1 MSTSVQRALNT
12 RNSDNSL
19 AGPAIAVWS
28 AIILI
33 AAVLVSRR
41 LAGAFVTELG
51 AATPCV
57 AGTVTLLG
65 SLAAYVLWC
74 AANPTAS
81 GCKQAIAAGLTILP
95 PLALVGALWMSTS
108 AFVGGYLSALFML
121 SALATIFARDLVPGV
136 ARRTESCAID
146 NRLVEPRVPITVG
159 VQHESPDNMS
169 TVLRPLDTQAD
180 LAAPMDMDE
189 PIEDEAVEA
198 DLSIIQWMTRRQLA
212 DGAESLDGSVRI
224 HFGPGERFAV
234 AHISFVPPLS
244 DRPHADCQLLADF
257 NGRVRIGVALAYG
270 LRIEARRPE
279 PAAQA
284 TSVVV
289 GFSAHV
295 LAAQSVAA

>member
-12 RNSDNSL
+12 RSSDDSL

-28 AIILI
+28 AIMLI
-33 AAVLVSRR
+33 AVVLVSRR

-159 VQHESPDNMS
+159 VQRESPDNAS
-169 TVLRPLDTQAD
+169 TVLHPLDTQAD
-180 LAAPMDMDE
+180 LAAH
-189 PIEDEAVEA
+189 
-198 DLSIIQWMTRRQLA
+198 WT
-212 DGAESLDGSVRI
+212 
-224 HFGPGERFAV
+224 
-234 AHISFVPPLS
+234 
-244 DRPHADCQLLADF
+244 
-257 NGRVRIGVALAYG
+257 
-270 LRIEARRPE
+270 
-279 PAAQA
+279 
-284 TSVVV
+284 
-289 GFSAHV
+289 
-295 LAAQSVAA
+295 